1 MSTRDSGL
9 GPRDSKERTTRAPG
23 PEPRA
28 PSRLPRQVKLFG
40 WVSLLNDFASEMI
53 YPLLPAFVTG
63 VLGGGPQALGAL
75 DGAAEFAAAF
85 VKLGAGRLADRARLR
100 GPMIVL
106 GYFIAVVVRPV
117 IAVTGAAWQV
127 IGLRVVDRLGKGLRT
142 PPRDALIAD
151 VTPAELRGR
160 AFGLQ
165 RGMDHAGAVLGPI
178 LAWWLLASGSA
189 NMRAVIGWSIV
200 PGVVVLVLAIWATRD
215 GGGLGRLGEVRG
227 GQARPSQPPPTSTN
241 LQQRSPISPLLGIS
255 AFYLLRMPDTLII
268 LHSQQLGVP
277 VAIVPLLWAA
287 VHVVRSSSS
296 FLGGAASDRLG
307 PAQTMWVGWL
317 VYAILAVGMARA
329 GTAAAAWGLFLALG
343 LVSGLTES
351 PERALVARLAGTHQG
366 SGFGVYH
373 GITGFAALVGGVVL
387 GGVFQRYGAATAFLA
402 SAMGGL
408 ALVLTW
414 PVMARGLG
422 DRVRG

>member
-1 MSTRDSGL
+1 MHRG
-9 GPRDSKERTTRAPG
+9 A
-23 PEPRA
+23 A
-28 PSRLPRQVKLFG
+28 PSSTLPRQVKLFG

-53 YPLLPAFVTG
+53 YPLLPAFITG
-63 VLGGGPQALGAL
+63 VLGGGPPALGAL
-75 DGAAEFAAAF
+75 DGAAEVGAAF

-142 PPRDALIAD
+142 APRGALLAD
-151 VTPAELRGR
+151 GRPEELRGR

-165 RGMDHAGAVLGPI
+165 RGMDHACAVLGPI

-189 NMRAVIGWSIV
+189 NVRTVIGASIV
-200 PGVVVLVLAIWATRD
+200 PGVLVLVLATWAVRD
-215 GGGLGRLGEVRG
+215 GAATGGKGRQ
-227 GQARPSQPPPTSTN
+227 QAASASDPMPPSAAFYRPLPA
-241 LQQRSPISPLLGIS
+241 PLLAIS

-268 LHSQQLGVP
+268 LRSQELGVP
-277 VAIVPLLWAA
+277 VSIVPLLWAA

-307 PAQTMWVGWL
+307 PGQTMWVGWL

-329 GTAAAAWGLFLALG
+329 GTAAAAWGLVLAVG

-351 PERALVARLAGTHQG
+351 PERALVARLAGAHQG
-366 SGFGVYH
+366 SGFGAYH
-373 GITGFAALVGGVVL
+373 GNNGFAALVGGGAV
-387 GGVFQRYGAATAFLA
+387 GGVFQRYGAAPAFLA
-402 SAMGGL
+402 SAAGGL
-408 ALVLTW
+408 GLVVVW
-414 PVMARGLG
+414 PLFAGGWRRG
-422 DRVRG
+422 VRG

>member
-1 MSTRDSGL
+1 
-9 GPRDSKERTTRAPG
+9 
-23 PEPRA
+23 
-28 PSRLPRQVKLFG
+28 VKLFG

-85 VKLGAGRLADRARLR
+85 VKLGAGRLADRVPLR

-106 GYFIAVVVRPV
+106 GYFVAVVVRPV

-151 VTPAELRGR
+151 VTPAERRGH

-189 NMRAVIGWSIV
+189 NVRTVIGASIV
-200 PGVVVLVLAIWATRD
+200 PGVLVLVLAMWAVRD
-215 GGGLGRLGEVRG
+215 GRGR
-227 GQARPSQPPPTSTN
+227 
-241 LQQRSPISPLLGIS
+241 QRTVEGTASDSPLPPSPAFSRPLPAPLLAIS
-255 AFYLLRMPDTLII
+255 AFYLVRMPDTLII
-268 LHSQQLGVP
+268 LRSQELGVP
-277 VAIVPLLWAA
+277 VAVVPLLWAA

-307 PAQTMWVGWL
+307 PARTMWVGWL
-317 VYAILAVGMARA
+317 VYAMLAVGMARA
-329 GTAAAAWGLFLALG
+329 ATAVAAWGLFLALG

-373 GITGFAALVGGVVL
+373 GITGFAALVGGVAL
-387 GGVFQRYGAATAFLA
+387 GAVFQKYGGGTAFLA
-402 SAMGGL
+402 SAAGGL
-408 ALVLTW
+408 ALVLFGPTL
-414 PVMARGLG
+414 ATR
-422 DRVRG
+422 R

>member
-1 MSTRDSGL
+1 MNSRESGL
-9 GPRDSKERTTRAPG
+9 GAGDSTERMKRAPS

-63 VLGGGPQALGAL
+63 VLGAGPQALGAL

-85 VKLGAGRLADRARLR
+85 VKLGAGRLADRVPLR

-106 GYFIAVVVRPV
+106 GYFMAVVVRPV

-142 PPRDALIAD
+142 PPRDAVIAD

-189 NMRAVIGWSIV
+189 NVRTVIGASV
-200 PGVVVLVLAIWATRD
+200 APGVLVLLLAIWAARD
-215 GGGLGRLGEVRG
+215 GGGRGRTGE
-227 GQARPSQPPPTSTN
+227 AAPYTNQPPPTSRN
-241 LQQRSPISPLLGIS
+241 LPQPSRTFPLLAIS
-255 AFYLLRMPDTLII
+255 SFYLLRMPDTLII
-268 LHSQQLGVP
+268 LRSQELGVP

-307 PAQTMWVGWL
+307 PGRTMWAGWL
-317 VYAILAVGMARA
+317 VYAVLAAGMARA

-351 PERALVARLAGTHQG
+351 PERALVARLAGARQG
-366 SGFGVYH
+366 SGFGAYH
-373 GITGFAALVGGVVL
+373 GITGFAALAGGVAL
-387 GGVFQRYGAATAFLA
+387 GGVMRSEEHTSELQSRLH
-402 SAMGGL
+402 
-408 ALVLTW
+408 LVCRLLL
-414 PVMARGLG
+414 VKKNI
-422 DRVRG
+422 